1 MKPHLKEKLDALFN
15 EHADKCQQA
24 NRIGDIYSSNYELGY
39 ITAIR
44 EVMQIIWMEEVL

>member
-15 EHADKCQQA
+15 EHFLKGQSAVA
-24 NRIGDIYSSNYELGY
+24 ENNLNASTYELGY